1 MVAVQWQSAFHQ
13 EKNRDQPL
21 AGRMFMVNVRQVR
34 SLTPG
39 LSVGA
44 AAAALALML
53 VLTVVT
59 AGAAHAQSFQVI
71 YTFSG
76 GPDGAQPYAGLTINR
91 GNLYGTTS

>member
-1 MVAVQWQSAFHQ
+1 M
-13 EKNRDQPL
+13 L
-21 AGRMFMVNVRQVR
+21 NVRQVR

-44 AAAALALML
+44 AAAALALMF

-91 GNLYGTTS
+91 GNLYGTTFAGNSGTN